1 MTEACLLT
9 LVKGRRLQPVTGV
22 WRDGRVGDWVFGHPR
37 TADRPVGANVKV
49 LRDGRV
55 TKIYRR

>member
-9 LVKGRRLQPVTGV
+9 LVKGHRALPITGI
-22 WRDGRVGDWVFGHPR
+22 WRGSGVARWVFGHPL
-37 TADRPVGANVKV
+37 TANSTLGANVRV